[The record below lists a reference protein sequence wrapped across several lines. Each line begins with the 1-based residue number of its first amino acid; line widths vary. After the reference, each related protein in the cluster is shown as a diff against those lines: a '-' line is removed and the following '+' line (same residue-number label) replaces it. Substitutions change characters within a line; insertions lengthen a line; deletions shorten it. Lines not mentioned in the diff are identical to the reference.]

1 MQENPDMKCIEA
13 DYCYVTYLDPEFR
26 EKDMHVKYA
35 QAVTKMGKETEQ
47 IRFKKLLPAPAI
59 CVYHKGPY
67 DTLGEA
73 YAFAYQWVKENGYR
87 PIQGAREHYIDGM
100 WNKEN
105 HEEWLT
111 EMQIPIE

>member
-1 MQENPDMKCIEA
+1 
-13 DYCYVTYLDPEFR
+13 
-26 EKDMHVKYA
+26 
-35 QAVTKMGKETEQ
+35 MGKETEQ
-47 IRFKKLLPAPAI
+47 IRFKKLSPAPAI

-111 EMQIPIE
+111 EDVYKRQEHAWCRKRFGHYGIGFHCNWHFFYDFIVLYQ